1 MNILDNSKTEVYY
14 RERITGRKVSETIFA
29 ERTLRW
35 FYENY
40 FGFQVFKYALNNS
53 AFCWL
58 YGKLQDLPSSCQKI
72 PEFVDKYQINI
83 EDAELALENYKSF
96 NAFFSRRLKP
106 EARPFAQAKNLF
118 CAPGDGKVLVYP
130 ELLSETRLLVK
141 GSSITLASLLTSEVD
156 AKTYIGG
163 SAMGARLAPYDYHR
177 FHFPDD
183 GEASLTRKI
192 KGQYHSVNPIALSK
206 IPDLYCRNKRAV
218 TEFHSKNFG
227 RIAYVEVGAITVGT
241 IIQTY
246 TPGSVLRGQE
256 KGYFQYGGS
265 TLILLFEPEAIA
277 FDEDLIAD
285 STAGIE
291 VHVLAGSSIGKNL
304 KKDN

>member
-1 MNILDNSKTEVYY
+1 MLYNTKTEVYY
-14 RERITGRKVSETIFA
+14 RERKTGHQVCETIFA
-29 ERTLRW
+29 EQTLRW

-58 YGKLQDLPSSCQKI
+58 YGKLQNLPSSSQKI
-72 PEFVDKYQINI
+72 PEFVAKYQINI
-83 EDAELALENYKSF
+83 EDVELPLESYKSF
-96 NAFFSRRLKP
+96 NAFFSRRLKL
-106 EARPFAQAKNLF
+106 EARPFAEAKNLF

-130 ELLSETRLLVK
+130 KLFVETRLPVK
-141 GSSITLASLLTSEVD
+141 GSSITLASLLASKIE

-163 SAMGARLAPYDYHR
+163 SALITRLAPYDYHR

-183 GEASLTRKI
+183 GEASSAIKI
-192 KGQYHSVNPIALSK
+192 KGCYHSVNPIALSK
-206 IPDLYCRNKRAV
+206 IPDLYCRNKRNV
-218 TEFHSKNFG
+218 TEFYSKNFG
-227 RIAYVEVGAITVGT
+227 RIAYIEVGAITVGT

-246 TPGSVLRGQE
+246 TPGSVIRGQE

-265 TLILLFEPEAIA
+265 TLVLLFEPGAIV

-285 STAGIE
+285 SAAGIE
-291 VHVLAGSSIGKNL
+291 VHVLAGSSIGK
-304 KKDN
+304 KP